1 LTFVITQNCCADASC
16 VAVCPVDCI
25 RPVPSVDGSPPQSL
39 YIDPQTCVDCGVC
52 MEVCPVD
59 AIYYED
65 DLPTS
70 QAPFLD
76 INARYFAEHPLKIR
90 AAPPKPAPVDVS
102 AASLRVAIVGAGPSA
117 CYAATELAR
126 AHGVEVSIFDRLPTP
141 FGLVRAGVAPDH
153 QRTKNIVAAFEP
165 ALRAANASC
174 YFNVE
179 VGRDLTHAELLE
191 HHHAVIYAVGASRS
205 SDLGIPGEHLPGH
218 HAAAELVAWYN
229 GHPDHAEDD
238 IDLSG
243 TRAVVIGNGNVALDV
258 ARVLVMNRD
267 ELAATDIAEHALRAI
282 SASSIDEV
290 VVLGRRGVADAA
302 FSVGEFLA
310 LGRLSG
316 VDVVIAGDLGV
327 RPEGGD
333 GALKYD
339 LAVEFDSR
347 PVTPGHRRVVLH
359 FSTTPTALVG
369 ETHVE
374 GVEVGDGPAGEV
386 IETSLVLR
394 SVGYRGTPID
404 GLPFDPDRCIVPN
417 DGGRVTESG
426 TAMPGVYVTGWI
438 KRGPRG
444 VIGTNRTCAA
454 ETVSALLRDYAD
466 GRVGGTESA
475 ITDLDALLA
484 SRDVTVVDWA
494 GWQAIDA
501 DERKRGSEAARP
513 RVKIVDRAELLTAAA
528 P

>member
-76 INARYFAEHPLKIR
+76 INARYFAEHPLTIR
-90 AAPPKPAPVDVS
+90 AASPKPATVGVP
-102 AASLRVAIVGAGPSA
+102 AGSLRVAIVGAGPSA
-117 CYAATELAR
+117 CYAAGELAR
-126 AHGVEVSIFDRLPTP
+126 THGVEVNVFDRLPTP

-153 QRTKNIVAAFEP
+153 QRTKNIVSVYES
-165 ALRAANASC
+165 ALRAPNVSC

-179 VGRDLTHAELLE
+179 IGRDLTHAELMDT
-191 HHHAVIYAVGASRS
+191 HHGVIYAVGASRS
-205 SDLGIPGEHLPGH
+205 RDLGIPGEHLAGH

-229 GHPDHAEDD
+229 GHPDHEEDE

-258 ARVLVMNRD
+258 ARVLVMDRD
-267 ELAATDIAEHALRAI
+267 ELAATDVAEHALRSI

-310 LGRLSG
+310 LGRLAG

-327 RPEGGD
+327 RPESGD
-333 GALKYD
+333 GALRYD
-339 LAVEFDSR
+339 LAVEFAAR
-347 PVTPGHRRVVLH
+347 PTTPGNRRIVLR

-374 GVEVGDGPAGEV
+374 GVAVGDSPAGEV

-394 SVGYRGTPID
+394 SVGYRGTAID

-417 DGGRVTESG
+417 DGGRVTENGS
-426 TAMPGVYVTGWI
+426 AVPGVYVTGWI

-454 ETVSALLRDYAD
+454 ETVSALLRDYTA
-466 GRVGGTESA
+466 GRIGGPGSA
-475 ITDLDALLA
+475 AIDLDELLA

-501 DERKRGSEAARP
+501 EERKRGSETARP
-513 RVKIVDRAELLTAAA
+513 RAKLAERAELLTAALL
-528 P
+528 